1 LEERFCLEFGKKE
14 KELSRVGKKPI
25 PMPEEVK
32 VEIKPNNQVVVTG
45 PKGSLFRA
53 IHPAIQVRMED
64 NQIVVERSSN
74 SKFHRSLHGLS
85 RMLIANM
92 ITGVISEFKKTL
104 TLSGIGYKA
113 ESTGKL
119 LNLSV
124 GYSHPIVFSPP
135 QGIQIKVENPTKIVV
150 SGIDK
155 ELVGMVAAKIR
166 SFRPPEPY
174 RGKGIKYEDEV
185 VRRKA
190 GKTAT

>member
-1 LEERFCLEFGKKE
+1 M
-14 KELSRVGKKPI
+14 SRVGKKPI

>member
-1 LEERFCLEFGKKE
+1 
-14 KELSRVGKKPI
+14 LSRVGKNPI
-25 PMPEEVK
+25 PIPKEVK
-32 VEIKPNNQVVVTG
+32 VEIKPSNQVIVSG
-45 PKGSLFRA
+45 PKGFLSRR
-53 IHPAIQVRMED
+53 IHLTIEVKVED
-64 NQIVVERSSN
+64 DQIVVKRNSN

-92 ITGVISEFKKTL
+92 VTGVTQGYEKIL

-113 ESTGKL
+113 ETSGKF
-119 LNLSV
+119 LNLSL
-124 GYSHPIVFSPP
+124 GYSHPIVFFPP
-135 QGIQIKVENPTKIVV
+135 EGIKIVLENPTRIVV

-155 ELVGMVAAKIR
+155 ELVGLVAAKIR